1 MRPSVAWTHA
11 AGAHDRHQDR
21 QCSLARRQRPRCL
34 VGAAVNPEEAALTRR
49 FYAAYRNPA
58 LAVLEGFHPAR
69 HALRFGVRLEVAV
82 TYDKAK
88 LFALAERLAPECV
101 PEIDEVVQVVTRE
114 RFTRLS
120 QRSLS
125 SPLLSICTRPDYDI
139 EAVLADRTRPVV
151 HLDRPRN
158 PGNVGAVVRVAAAA
172 DLGAV
177 TVSGQDPWSPVA
189 IRSGTGLQFA
199 VPVARA
205 ELLTTTGRPIVALD
219 AASEPLDT
227 ASLAPDSIFVVG
239 GERHGLPSWIRA
251 AADRTVGIPM
261 KPGVSSL
268 NLATA
273 VAALL
278 YSWRTSAFERSGH
291 YPW

>member
-1 MRPSVAWTHA
+1 MNA
-11 AGAHDRHQDR
+11 Q
-21 QCSLARRQRPRCL
+21 
-34 VGAAVNPEEAALTRR
+34 EAELTRR
-49 FYAAYRNPA
+49 FYAAYRNPR

-69 HALRFGVRLEVAV
+69 HALRFGARLDVAV
-82 TYDKAK
+82 TYDEQK
-88 LFALAERLAPECV
+88 LFKLAERLAPESV
-101 PEIDEVVQVVTRE
+101 PGIEEVLQVVTRD

-125 SPLLSICTRPDYDI
+125 SPLLSICARPDHDLA
-139 EAVLADRTRPVV
+139 AVLAERAKPIV

-172 DLGAV
+172 DLAAV

-199 VPVARA
+199 LPVAMT
-205 ELLTTTGRPIVALD
+205 ELSTSSGRPIVAVD
-219 AASEPLDT
+219 IGCEPMDT
-227 ASLAPDSIFVVG
+227 GSLARDSILVVG
-239 GERHGLPSWIRA
+239 GERHGLPSWIRDMA
-251 AADRTVGIPM
+251 QRTVSVPM
-261 KPGVSSL
+261 RPGVSSL

-273 VAALL
+273 LAAVL
-278 YSWRTSAFERSGH
+278 YSWRISAFERDGR

>member
-1 MRPSVAWTHA
+1 MRP
-11 AGAHDRHQDR
+11 QD
-21 QCSLARRQRPRCL
+21 
-34 VGAAVNPEEAALTRR
+34 GELTRR
-49 FYAAYRNPA
+49 FYAAYRNPR

-69 HALRFGVRLEVAV
+69 HALRFGVRLDVAV
-82 TYDKAK
+82 TYDRQK
-88 LFALAERLAPECV
+88 LFTLAERLAPESLSGI
-101 PEIDEVVQVVTRE
+101 ESALQVVSRE

-125 SPLLSICTRPDYDI
+125 SPLLSICARPDYDI
-139 EAVLADRTRPVV
+139 AAALADGAKPVV

-177 TVSGQDPWSPVA
+177 TISGQDPWSPVA
-189 IRSGTGLQFA
+189 IRSATGLQFA
-199 VPVARA
+199 LPVARM
-205 ELLTTTGRPIVALD
+205 ELPASCGRPIVAVD
-219 AASEPLDT
+219 PSCEPLDT
-227 ASLAPDSIFVVG
+227 RSLSPDSILVVG
-239 GERHGLPSWIRA
+239 GERHGLPAWVREVAQRS
-251 AADRTVGIPM
+251 VGIPM

-273 VAALL
+273 LAAVL
-278 YSWRTSAFERSGH
+278 YSWRTSAFEREGS

>member
-1 MRPSVAWTHA
+1 MSP
-11 AGAHDRHQDR
+11 QD
-21 QCSLARRQRPRCL
+21 AD
-34 VGAAVNPEEAALTRR
+34 LTRR
-49 FYAAYRNPA
+49 FYAAYRNPK

-69 HALRFGVRLEVAV
+69 HALRFGARLEVAV
-82 TYDKAK
+82 TYDRRK
-88 LFALAERLAPECV
+88 LLALAERLAPESV
-101 PEIDEVVQVVTRE
+101 PGIEGVLRVVTRE

-125 SPLLSICTRPDYDI
+125 SPLLSICARPEHDVA
-139 EAVLADRTRPVV
+139 AVLAERSKPVV

-189 IRSGTGLQFA
+189 IRSATGLQFA
-199 VPVARA
+199 VPVARM
-205 ELLTTTGRPIVALD
+205 ELPTSCGRPIVAVD
-219 AASEPLDT
+219 VDGEPLG
-227 ASLAPDSIFVVG
+227 AGSLTPRAIFVVG
-239 GERHGLPSWIRA
+239 GERHGLPAWIREVA
-251 AADRTVGIPM
+251 HRSVGVPM
-261 KPGVSSL
+261 RPGVSSL

-273 VAALL
+273 LAVVL
-278 YSWRTSAFERSGH
+278 YSWRISALERDGS

>member
-1 MRPSVAWTHA
+1 MNS
-11 AGAHDRHQDR
+11 QD
-21 QCSLARRQRPRCL
+21 
-34 VGAAVNPEEAALTRR
+34 VELTRR
-49 FYAAYRNPA
+49 FYAAYRNPG

-69 HALRFGVRLEVAV
+69 HALRFGAQLDVAV
-82 TYDKAK
+82 TYDQQK
-88 LFALAERLAPECV
+88 LLKLAERLAPESV
-101 PEIDEVVQVVTRE
+101 PGFEGVLQVVTRE

-125 SPLLSICTRPDYDI
+125 SPLLSICARPDCDI
-139 EAVLADRTRPVV
+139 DAALAERAKPMV

-172 DLGAV
+172 DLGGV

-189 IRSGTGLQFA
+189 IRSATGLQFA
-199 VPVARA
+199 LPVAMT
-205 ELLTTTGRPIVALD
+205 ELSPTCGRPIVAVD
-219 AASEPLDT
+219 VGGDPLDPG
-227 ASLAPDSIFVVG
+227 SLSPDSILVVG
-239 GERHGLPSWIRA
+239 GERHGLPAWIREVA
-251 AADRTVGIPM
+251 HRSVGVPM

-273 VAALL
+273 LAAVL
-278 YSWRTSAFERSGH
+278 YSWRTSVFERGGC